1 MQDGLTG
8 HYLVVSVEPS
18 KKRQFVY
25 ANTKILFYKT
35 KIMLSKKEFSAYK

>member
-18 KKRQFVY
+18 KKD
-25 ANTKILFYKT
+25 NLFMQIQKFYFTRHKN
-35 KIMLSKKEFSAYK
+35 YVV